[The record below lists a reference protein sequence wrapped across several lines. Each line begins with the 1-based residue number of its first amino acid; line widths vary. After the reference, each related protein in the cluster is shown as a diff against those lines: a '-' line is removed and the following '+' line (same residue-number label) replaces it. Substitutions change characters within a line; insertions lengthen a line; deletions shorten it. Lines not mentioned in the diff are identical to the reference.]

1 MDVDISL
8 ERHFLTLTWKPTNM
22 QFTDQ
27 VTPATILTELVH
39 YGHAQPEET
48 QGFCDLKQDDLH
60 SRFCTKAERI
70 FAAFDKY
77 QPVTYEFW
85 RAGDRGTD
93 IAMRYSGETISGGTD
108 RYIGMRITSYDEFEK
123 GGDLAARIKVQI
135 HELEKDY
142 EALLDRY
149 YLLFCTD
156 DRKHPER
163 VEAIRAKLDTDSTI
177 VLVEPGQAWS
187 FFSMEDAVIDAVV
200 DRLMYSED
208 YVRRQAREQVA
219 GIGKRKLVLL
229 LSCLIHSI
237 EENGCFA
244 VPDDFLMHNDHVQEF
259 EKNNPEDNGSL
270 SEDLVAMEGR
280 FFFREAD
287 VDGFEIYQDS
297 VAAIVALY
305 YDAKV
310 RYGHTGDEAVRYLY
324 TFLEQSA

>member
-1 MDVDISL
+1 LAADEENI
-8 ERHFLTLTWKPTNM
+8 
-22 QFTDQ
+22 
-27 VTPATILTELVH
+27 ELVH
-39 YGHAQPEET
+39 YRHAQPDET
-48 QGFCDLKQDDLH
+48 EGFCNLKQDALY
-60 SRFCTKAERI
+60 SQFRAKAERI

-93 IAMRYSGETISGGTD
+93 IAMRYSGETISDGTE

-123 GGDLAARIKVQI
+123 GDDLAARIKAQI

-163 VEAIRAKLDTDSTI
+163 VEAIRAKLTADSTI
-177 VLVEPGQAWS
+177 VLVEPSQAWF
-187 FFSMEDAVIDAVV
+187 FFSMEDAIIDAVT
-200 DRLMYSED
+200 DRLMYPED

-219 GIGKRKLVLL
+219 GMGKRKLVLL
-229 LSCLIHSI
+229 LSCLVHAI

-244 VPDDFLMHNDHVQEF
+244 VPDDFVMHNEHVQEL
-259 EKNNPEDNGSL
+259 EKNNADDSGLL
-270 SEDLVAMEGR
+270 SEDVVAMEGR

-287 VDGFEIYQDS
+287 VDGYEIYQDS
-297 VAAIVALY
+297 VDAIVALY

-324 TFLEQSA
+324 TFLEQSAETLAHNPDTLD